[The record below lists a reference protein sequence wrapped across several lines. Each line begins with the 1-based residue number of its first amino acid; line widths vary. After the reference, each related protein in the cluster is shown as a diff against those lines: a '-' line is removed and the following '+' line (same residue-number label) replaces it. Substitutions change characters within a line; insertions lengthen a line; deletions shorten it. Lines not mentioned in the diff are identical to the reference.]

1 MMDEG
6 LIRETKGRD
15 EGPRHFLTPK
25 GEDAVY
31 ILLAIPRFGI
41 RHYMGKDKPEKT
53 VIRELHY
60 DIPKNGWSY

>member
-6 LIRETKGRD
+6 LIRKTKGRD
-15 EGPRHFLTPK
+15 EGPRYFLTPK

-31 ILLAIPRFGI
+31 ILLAILRFGI
-41 RHYMGKDKPEKT
+41 RHYMGKDKHEKT